1 MSEDGE
7 RIATL
12 EADAKNAERRVAKLE
27 DNQRWGVLTVLG
39 LIANAVFSYFTGRG

>member
-12 EADAKNAERRVAKLE
+12 EANMAAMEKRLEKVERNLSTGAWAVLLSVIA
-27 DNQRWGVLTVLG
+27 GVLSLV
-39 LIANAVFSYFTGRG
+39 VKK

>member
-12 EADAKNAERRVAKLE
+12 EATLKALEARLEKVEKNLNTGALA
-27 DNQRWGVLTVLG
+27 VLVTVIG
-39 LIANAVFSYFTGRG
+39 AVLSLVIKK